1 MFLAFLQAN
10 KSRIPVTWDYS
21 GVQYLFKL
29 VLSSN
34 LNLYLLLSLQCM
46 GKAKLTAGFARQK
59 HDHELRFKLVPRTWR
74 DERPR
79 FQCVAFRHDS
89 VDDWGR
95 TGTPKE

>member
-34 LNLYLLLSLQCM
+34 LNWKSLLPLQCM
-46 GKAKLTAGFARQK
+46 GKTKLIASFECATKNEIMNQIQAGFTKAVR
-59 HDHELRFKLVPRTWR
+59 
-74 DERPR
+74 
-79 FQCVAFRHDS
+79 
-89 VDDWGR
+89 
-95 TGTPKE
+95 